1 MRFWKTMLATVLLVL
16 LMNVMASAQHEGEA
30 KHGSDSGAKHS
41 SDSGT
46 KHSGGEA
53 KHSGGD
59 GGGAKREERRITQP
73 TVSGATGLFTVYDS
87 STLKKGEINVGFF
100 ANNYD
105 RDPGDVDIMQFP
117 VNFAVGV
124 TDNIELFLQTDGS
137 QRVISNAP
145 FELSG
150 PLFPGLQRPQGSFGL
165 DGIKVNF
172 PDLETNPRFFPF
184 NGAPISGAIF
194 GGVLPG
200 LPQTGSRPVF
210 DPVLN
215 TTKPGFQV
223 PGYLNDFPFLGK
235 GGNTLGSATFGAKF
249 RLKPDDRAIG
259 LALLTLVRVP
269 TVPAGALF
277 QKDRGGRLTQGSGA
291 GATDFGVFL
300 ITSLRKGL
308 VSTHFNFGYIHAND
322 PKSRNF
328 KLLDRSDSLLFSAG
342 VDVPINKYVQI
353 IGETTAT
360 YFLGNETNVL
370 NRVTPVDVVGGAR
383 FFPFGKR
390 EDRRFLLSF
399 GGAYRYFTN
408 NSGSERKE
416 ANIKPVIATGL
427 VPADVI
433 ARGLDNDYNGFVANV
448 TLGLRNIVKA
458 PPPPVVDPCANALP
472 PTLELNA
479 DKLAVKERSND
490 VVKFTTRTMG
500 EGITYNWTATGGSF
514 TDNGGAER
522 TWSSANLAP
531 GTYTI
536 SVTVTDKC
544 NKTKSDT
551 RTITVEKGNRCP
563 TVSLRANP
571 TSAQE
576 GADVTFNFSAGGNDP
591 DGDRLQ
597 YVWTTTRGTLN
608 GNDTAKQINSTGLSA
623 GDITVK
629 VTVSDGQCS
638 ATDSVTVSITP
649 RPAPPQVTTFAC
661 VANPSYKTPNSTRVD
676 NACKRVLDDVV
687 LRLQNDR
694 NATIIIDGHSDK
706 GEKPGT
712 AKIRA
717 ERVRDELV
725 NTKNVDAGR
734 IEIRSFDDQRPD
746 PSGDRNANRRV
757 IIYVVPQGAVRPQ

>member
-1 MRFWKTMLATVLLVL
+1 MRLWKTMLATVLLVL
-16 LMNVMASAQHEGEA
+16 LMNVMAFAQE
-30 KHGSDSGAKHS
+30 
-41 SDSGT
+41 
-46 KHSGGEA
+46 
-53 KHSGGD
+53 D
-59 GGGAKREERRITQP
+59 GGKKREERRITQP

-87 STLKKGEINVGFF
+87 STLKKGELNVGFF

-117 VNFAVGV
+117 VNVAVGV
-124 TDNIELFLQTDGS
+124 TDRFEVFLQTDGY

-150 PLFPGLQRPQGSFGL
+150 PLFPGLSRQQGSFGL
-165 DGIKVNF
+165 DGINALF
-172 PDLETNPRFFPF
+172 PDLQTDPNFFPL
-184 NGAPISGAIF
+184 NGAPVSGAIF

-210 DPVLN
+210 DPVTN
-215 TTKPGFQV
+215 TSKPGFMV
-223 PGYLNDFPFLGK
+223 PGFLNDFPFLGK
-235 GGNTLGSATFGAKF
+235 GGGTLGSATFGGKVAV
-249 RLKPDDRAIG
+249 RQGRGIG
-259 LALLTLVRVP
+259 LALLGIVRVP
-269 TVPAGALF
+269 TVPAGTLF

-291 GATDFGVFL
+291 GATDFGVFA
-300 ITSLRKGL
+300 ITSLRKGI
-308 VSTHFNFGYIHAND
+308 VSTHLNFGYVHAND

-328 KLLDRSDSLLFSAG
+328 ELLDRSDSAIFSAG
-342 VDVPINKYVQI
+342 VDVPISKHVQL
-353 IGETTAT
+353 IGETTFTYYISDAT
-360 YFLGNETNVL
+360 KVL
-370 NRVTPVDVVGGAR
+370 NRVNPVDVVAGAR

-390 EDRRFLLSF
+390 EDRRFLFSF

-408 NSGSERKE
+408 NAGSERKE
-416 ANIKPVIATGL
+416 TNIKQVIATGL
-427 VPADVI
+427 VSPNVI
-433 ARGLDNDYNGFVANV
+433 ARGLDNDYNGFVANI
-448 TLGLRNIVKA
+448 TLGLRNIIK
-458 PPPPVVDPCANALP
+458 PPPPPAPVDPCANALP
-472 PTLELNA
+472 PTLELAA

-490 VVKFTTRTMG
+490 TVKFTTRSMG
-500 EGITYNWTATGGSF
+500 DGLTYNWTATGGSF
-514 TDNGGAER
+514 TSNGDSER

-536 SVTVTDKC
+536 TVTVTDKC

-576 GADVTFNFSAGGNDP
+576 GADVTFNFTAGGNDP

-597 YVWTTTRGTLN
+597 YVWTTSRGSLS
-608 GNDTAKQINSTGLSA
+608 GGDAAKQLNSTGLSA
-623 GDITVK
+623 GEITVK

-638 ATDSVTVSITP
+638 ASDSVTVSITP
-649 RPAPPQVTTFAC
+649 RPAPPQVVTFSC

-712 AKIRA
+712 AKTRA
-717 ERVRDELV
+717 DRVRDELV
-725 NTKNVDAGR
+725 NVKKIDPGR
-734 IEIRSFDDQRPD
+734 IEVRSFDNQRPD

-757 IIYVVPQGAVRPQ
+757 IIHVVPQGAVRPQ

>member
-1 MRFWKTMLATVLLVL
+1 MRFWKTMLATILLVL
-16 LMNVMASAQHEGEA
+16 FMNVIASAQE
-30 KHGSDSGAKHS
+30 D
-41 SDSGT
+41 
-46 KHSGGEA
+46 
-53 KHSGGD
+53 
-59 GGGAKREERRITQP
+59 GGAKREERRITQP

-117 VNFAVGV
+117 VNIAVGV
-124 TDNIELFLQTDGS
+124 TNRLELFLQTDGS

-150 PLFPGLQRPQGSFGL
+150 PLFPGLRQPQGSFGL
-165 DGIKVNF
+165 DGIKVSF
-172 PDLETNPRFFPF
+172 PDLDTDPRFFPL

-210 DPVLN
+210 DPVTN
-215 TTKPGFQV
+215 ITKPGFMV

-235 GGNTLGSATFGAKF
+235 GGNTLGNATFGAKF
-249 RLKPDDRAIG
+249 RFTEDNRG
-259 LALLTLVRVP
+259 VGFALLTLVRVP
-269 TVPAGALF
+269 TVPGGALF
-277 QKDRGGRLTQGSGA
+277 QKERGGRLAQGSGA
-291 GATDFGVFL
+291 GATDFGLFL
-300 ITSLRKGL
+300 ITSLRKGI
-308 VSTHFNFGYIHAND
+308 VSTHLNFGFMHAND

-328 KLLDRSDSLLFSAG
+328 KLIDRSDSAIFSAG
-342 VDVPINKYVQI
+342 VDVPINKYVQL

-360 YFLGNETNVL
+360 YYIGDATKNL
-370 NRVTPVDVVGGAR
+370 NRINPVDVVAGAR

-408 NSGSERKE
+408 NSGSERQE
-416 ANIKPVIATGL
+416 TTINPVIATGL

-433 ARGLDNDYNGFVANV
+433 NRGLDNDYNGFVANV
-448 TLGLRNIVKA
+448 TLGLRNVVK
-458 PPPPVVDPCANALP
+458 PPPPPPAKDPCAEALP
-472 PTLELNA
+472 PSVELNA

-490 VVKFTTRTMG
+490 TVKFTTRTMG
-500 EGITYNWTATGGSF
+500 DGITYNWTATGGTF
-514 TDNGGAER
+514 TDNDGAER

-536 SVTVTDKC
+536 TVTVTDKC

-576 GADVTFNFSAGGNDP
+576 GADVTFNFTASGNDQ
-591 DGDRLQ
+591 DGDKLQ
-597 YVWTTTRGTLN
+597 YVWTTTRGTLS
-608 GNDTAKQINSTGLSA
+608 GGDAAKQINSTGLSA

-649 RPAPPQVTTFAC
+649 RPAPPQVVSFTCTG
-661 VANPSYKTPNSTRVD
+661 NPSYKTPNSTRVD
-676 NACKRVLDDVV
+676 NACKRVLDDVEAR
-687 LRLQNDR
+687 LRNDR
-694 NATIIIDGHSDK
+694 NATIIIEGHSDK
-706 GEKPGT
+706 GEKAGT
-712 AKIRA
+712 AKTRA
-717 ERVRDELV
+717 ERVRDELINV
-725 NTKNVDAGR
+725 KNVDAGR
-734 IEIRSFDDQRPD
+734 IEIRVYDNQRPD

-757 IIYVVPQGAVRPQ
+757 IIHIVPQGAARPQ

>member
-1 MRFWKTMLATVLLVL
+1 MRFWKTMLASILLVM
-16 LMNVMASAQHEGEA
+16 LMNVMANAQV
-30 KHGSDSGAKHS
+30 D
-41 SDSGT
+41 
-46 KHSGGEA
+46 
-53 KHSGGD
+53 
-59 GGGAKREERRITQP
+59 GGAKREERRITQP

-124 TDNIELFLQTDGS
+124 TNRLELFLQTDGS

-150 PLFPGLQRPQGSFGL
+150 PLFPGLSQPQGSFFL
-165 DGIKVNF
+165 DGVKVNF
-172 PDLETNPRFFPF
+172 PDLDTNPRFFPLS
-184 NGAPISGAIF
+184 NAPVSGAIF

-200 LPQTGSRPVF
+200 LPQTGSRPIF
-210 DPVLN
+210 DPQLN
-215 TTKPGFQV
+215 ANKPGFMV

-235 GGNTLGSATFGAKF
+235 GGNTLGNTTFGAKF
-249 RLKPDDRAIG
+249 RFTEDNRG
-259 LALLTLVRVP
+259 VGFALLTLVRVP

-291 GATDFGVFL
+291 GATDFGLFL

-308 VSTHFNFGYIHAND
+308 VSTHLNFGYLHAND

-342 VDVPINKYVQI
+342 VDVPINKYIQL

-360 YFLGNETNVL
+360 YYIGDATKNL
-370 NRVTPVDVVGGAR
+370 NRINPVDVVAGAR
-383 FFPFGKR
+383 FYPFGKR

-408 NSGSERKE
+408 NSGSERQE
-416 ANIKPVIATGL
+416 STINPVIATGL

-448 TLGLRNIVKA
+448 TLGLRNIVK
-458 PPPPVVDPCANALP
+458 PPPPPPAVDPCANALP
-472 PTLELNA
+472 PNVELTA

-490 VVKFTTRTMG
+490 TVKFSTRSSG
-500 EGITYNWTATGGSF
+500 DGITYNWTATGGSF

-536 SVTVTDKC
+536 TVTVTDKC

-563 TVSLRANP
+563 TVTLNANP
-571 TSAQE
+571 RTAQE

-591 DGDRLQ
+591 DGDKLQ
-597 YVWTTTRGTLN
+597 YVWTTSRGTLS
-608 GNDTAKQINSTGLSA
+608 GGDTSKQLNTAGFSA

-649 RPAPPQVTTFAC
+649 RPAPPQVVSFTCTG
-661 VANPSYKTPNSTRVD
+661 NPSYKTPNSTRVD
-676 NACKRVLDDVV
+676 NSCKRILDDVAAR
-687 LRLQNDR
+687 LRNDR
-694 NATIIIDGHSDK
+694 SAIVIVEGHSDK
-706 GEKPGT
+706 GEKAGT
-712 AKIRA
+712 AKTRA
-717 ERVRDELV
+717 DRVRDELI
-725 NTKNVDAGR
+725 NGKGVDAAR
-734 IEIRSFDDQRPD
+734 IEVRAFDNQRPD

-757 IIYVVPQGAVRPQ
+757 ILHVVPQGAARPQ

>member
-1 MRFWKTMLATVLLVL
+1 
-16 LMNVMASAQHEGEA
+16 
-30 KHGSDSGAKHS
+30 
-41 SDSGT
+41 
-46 KHSGGEA
+46 
-53 KHSGGD
+53 
-59 GGGAKREERRITQP
+59 
-73 TVSGATGLFTVYDS
+73 
-87 STLKKGEINVGFF
+87 
-100 ANNYD
+100 
-105 RDPGDVDIMQFP
+105 
-117 VNFAVGV
+117 
-124 TDNIELFLQTDGS
+124 
-137 QRVISNAP
+137 
-145 FELSG
+145 
-150 PLFPGLQRPQGSFGL
+150 LQRPQGSFGL
-165 DGIKVNF
+165 DGIKVSF
-172 PDLETNPRFFPF
+172 PDLDTDPRFFPF

-200 LPQTGSRPVF
+200 LPQTGSRPVV
-210 DPVLN
+210 DAV
-215 TTKPGFQV
+215 TGITKPGFMV

-235 GGNTLGSATFGAKF
+235 GGGTLGNATFGAKF
-249 RLKPDDRAIG
+249 RFTEDNRG
-259 LALLTLVRVP
+259 VGFALLTLVRVP
-269 TVPAGALF
+269 TVPGGALF

-291 GATDFGVFL
+291 GATDFGLFL

-308 VSTHFNFGYIHAND
+308 VSTHLNFGFLHAND

-342 VDVPINKYVQI
+342 VDVPINKYVQL

-360 YFLGNETNVL
+360 YYIGDATKDL
-370 NRVTPVDVVGGAR
+370 NRINPVDVVAGAR
-383 FFPFGKR
+383 FYPFGKR

-408 NSGSERKE
+408 NSGSERQE
-416 ANIKPVIATGL
+416 TTIKPVIATGV

-433 ARGLDNDYNGFVANV
+433 ARGLNNDYNGFVANI

-458 PPPPVVDPCANALP
+458 PPPPAPAKDPCADALA

-490 VVKFTTRTMG
+490 SVKFTARASTSAAG
-500 EGITYNWTATGGSF
+500 NGLTYTWTTTGGSF
-514 TDNGGAER
+514 TDSGDAER
-522 TWSSANLAP
+522 TWSSANLTP

-536 SVTVTDKC
+536 TVTVTDKC

-563 TVSLRANP
+563 TVSLRSNP

-576 GADVTFNFSAGGNDP
+576 GADVTFNFTAGGNDP

-608 GNDTAKQINSTGLSA
+608 GGDTSKQINSTGLSA

-638 ATDSVTVSITP
+638 ATDSVTVSISP
-649 RPAPPQVTTFAC
+649 RPAAPQVTTFAC
-661 VANPSYKTPNSTRVD
+661 TGNPSYKTPNSTRVD

-706 GEKPGT
+706 GEKAGT
-712 AKIRA
+712 AKTRA

-725 NTKNVDAGR
+725 NTKNIDPGR
-734 IEIRSFDDQRPD
+734 IEIRSYDDQRPD

-757 IIYVVPQGAVRPQ
+757 IIHFVPQGAARPQ

>member
-1 MRFWKTMLATVLLVL
+1 MRFWKTMLAIVLLVL
-16 LMNVMASAQHEGEA
+16 LMNVMALAQD
-30 KHGSDSGAKHS
+30 K
-41 SDSGT
+41 
-46 KHSGGEA
+46 
-53 KHSGGD
+53 
-59 GGGAKREERRITQP
+59 GGAKREERRITQP

-124 TDNIELFLQTDGS
+124 TDKIELFLQTDGA

-150 PLFPGLQRPQGSFGL
+150 PLFPGLSQPQGSFGL

-172 PDLETNPRFFPF
+172 PDLETNPRFFPL

-194 GGVLPG
+194 GSILPG

-210 DPVLN
+210 DPVTN
-215 TTKPGFQV
+215 RNKPGFQV

-235 GGNTLGSATFGAKF
+235 GGNTLGNATFGAKF
-249 RLKPDDRAIG
+249 RFTPDDRGVG
-259 LALLTLVRVP
+259 LALLGLVRVP
-269 TVPAGALF
+269 TVAAGALF

-308 VSTHFNFGYIHAND
+308 VSTHLNFGYIHAND

-370 NRVTPVDVVGGAR
+370 NRVTPVDVVAGAR

-416 ANIKPVIATGL
+416 ATIKQVIATGL
-427 VPADVI
+427 VPTDVI
-433 ARGLDNDYNGFVANV
+433 TRGLDNDYNGFVANI
-448 TLGLRNIVKA
+448 TLGLRNIVRAA
-458 PPPPVVDPCANALP
+458 PAPAPVDPCANALP

-490 VVKFTTRTMG
+490 VVKFSTRTMG

-514 TDNGGAER
+514 TDNGSSER

-536 SVTVTDKC
+536 TVTVSDKC

-576 GADVTFNFSAGGNDP
+576 GADVTFNFTAGGNDP
-591 DGDRLQ
+591 DGDKLQ

-608 GNDTAKQINSTGLSA
+608 GNDAAKQINSTGLSA

-661 VANPSYKTPNSTRVD
+661 VANPSYKTANSTRVD

-712 AKIRA
+712 AKMRA

-725 NTKNVDAGR
+725 NTKNVDPGR
-734 IEIRSFDDQRPD
+734 IEVRSFDNQRPD

-757 IIYVVPQGAVRPQ
+757 IIYVVPQGAVRPE